1 MGTLYIVSTPIG
13 NLEDVTQR
21 ALRVLAEADRILAE
35 DTRRTAVLLKRY
47 AIETPLISLHAHNES
62 ARSRRV
68 LEWLEQGQTLA
79 LVSDAGTPL
88 LSDPGER
95 LVRDVLGG
103 GHAVVP
109 VPGASALLAA
119 LVGSGLD
126 TARFTFLGF
135 LPRGGR
141 ARAEALER
149 IERSE
154 MTTVVYESPNR
165 LVRLLEDL
173 ASGCGVERPV
183 VVARELTKL
192 HESFV
197 RGSTAEVLA
206 HYRAQP
212 SIRGEVVVLVGAGSG
227 AEDVAAADPGDV
239 ARELIAAGMSASE
252 AARELARRL
261 QLRRNQAYQ
270 IVQSL
275 DPAEER

>member
-275 DPAEER
+275 DPAEET